1 VSAYRDG
8 KRDPALEAE
17 HRDDRSPSDAGHLV
31 MPDGSLVASGD
42 PAFLNAAAPYV
53 VAAHLAAR
61 DQCQGVFCSSP
72 GAS

>member
-1 VSAYRDG
+1 
-8 KRDPALEAE
+8 
-17 HRDDRSPSDAGHLV
+17 LV